1 MENENKLREIN
12 KDVFGKVRSDNSR
25 VLYGLFNFSLIRSA
39 PNDNSKIMNIKA
51 MSLEWRYNVK
61 TYSVYRDNYLY
72 ETEGGNDRHFLYN
85 ALYLTRWT
93 SFLYANLMGLIMHR
107 YYAVRIGLFTG
118 RRLIKRFY
126 CFIIVRKDSRDKEDI
141 RSQQAPRYVYIST
154 WLGILCFNYTM
165 LSTLINEIT
174 Y

>member
-1 MENENKLREIN
+1 MRAN
-12 KDVFGKVRSDNSR
+12 NSKA
-25 VLYGLFNFSLIRSA
+25 LYGLFNFGAIRSA
-39 PNDNSKIMNIKA
+39 RNGNSKIMNIKA
-51 MSLEWRYNVK
+51 MSLKWRYNVK

-126 CFIIVRKDSRDKEDI
+126 CFIIVRKDSRQEIYKRVI
-141 RSQQAPRYVYIST
+141 SPRYVYST
-154 WLGILCFNYTM
+154 WLGFLCFNYTM